1 MLCTGLG
8 VCKEL
13 GVCEGGDTWEETG
26 ACEVEVALVC
36 PTVAALEV
44 LGLLPDDTVEA
55 GVGVIPAP
63 VRGVLVFCE
72 AAVDERAAETASV
85 YDGGGGSESTVV
97 TAKNGFLEVAL
108 LLACE

>member
-1 MLCTGLG
+1 MLCTGVG

-13 GVCEGGDTWEETG
+13 GACEGAETWEEIG

-36 PTVAALEV
+36 PTGAALEV
-44 LGLLPDDTVEA
+44 LGLVLDDTVDV
-55 GVGVIPAP
+55 GVGVVPAP

-72 AAVDERAAETASV
+72 AGVDRRGAERASV